1 MMGVFCFLG
10 AVQEEQ
16 KTTTVSGKKVLVAT
30 VLAAGVA
37 LGISS
42 SSTGQAFALT
52 NPVANGAIE
61 NAQSAAGDAVNETK
75 RRVADGIFGK
85 KMSLADKPRS
95 SSSGSSSA
103 LEDAKARVQDFG
115 NKSQNPIATNVE
127 KAAKETEGLGSLGE
141 KSGSAIANRELLGQD
156 SSRVDAATNKAENL
170 VTEFQKKAGDA
181 VDDVKQILSK
191 AQEATSPAAPDVQG
205 SINAGVQVRRE
216 HMHMHKNPKQTLF
229 TKTLTTLFLP
239 QKSSSFHR
247 NPKIPTKTLTTTLFL
262 PSLKT
267 LRTLFLSQKALLSFT
282 FFLLCHRKLT
292 LQIFFLATRNLTSHI
307 FFAIRTNFLEP

>member
-1 MMGVFCFLG
+1 MG

-16 KTTTVSGKKVLVAT
+16 KTTTASGKKVLVAT

-37 LGISS
+37 LGISF

-61 NAQSAAGDAVNETK
+61 NAQNAAGDAVNETK
-75 RRVADGIFGK
+75 RRVTDGIFGK
-85 KMSLADKPRS
+85 KASLADKPRS
-95 SSSGSSSA
+95 SSSGSSA

-141 KSGSAIANRELLGQD
+141 NSGSAIANRELLGQD
-156 SSRVDAATNKAENL
+156 SRRVDAATDKAENL
-170 VTEFQKKAGDA
+170 ATEFQKKAGDA

-191 AQEATSPAAPDVQG
+191 AQEAASPAAPDLQG
-205 SINAGVQVRRE
+205 SFNNGVQVKTR
-216 HMHMHKNPKQTLF
+216 TTCTC
-229 TKTLTTLFLP
+229 TKTLNKPLPSTKTLIALFLP
-239 QKSSSFHR
+239 SHR
-247 NPKIPTKTLTTTLFL
+247 NPKIPLLFTKTLTTTLFF

-267 LRTLFLSQKALLSFT
+267 LRTLFFLPFTKTLLSFP
-282 FFLLCHRKLT
+282 FFLP
-292 LQIFFLATRNLTSHI
+292 SV
-307 FFAIRTNFLEP
+307 P

>member
-1 MMGVFCFLG
+1 LAAPSGANVVRLDACSSSSKQLSSSSSAAFCSSVVQLAPLRPAVNLKATIMSRG
-10 AVQEEQ
+10 AHVGGATRASWSEEEQ

-205 SINAGVQVRRE
+205 SINAGVQSAKEAASKVQ
-216 HMHMHKNPKQTLF
+216 NPFQ
-229 TKTLTTLFLP
+229 
-239 QKSSSFHR
+239 
-247 NPKIPTKTLTTTLFL
+247 
-262 PSLKT
+262 
-267 LRTLFLSQKALLSFT
+267 
-282 FFLLCHRKLT
+282 
-292 LQIFFLATRNLTSHI
+292 
-307 FFAIRTNFLEP
+307 

>member
-1 MMGVFCFLG
+1 MAAPSGANVVRLDACSSSSKQLSSSSSAAFCSSVVQLAPLRPAVNLKATIMSRG
-10 AVQEEQ
+10 AHVGGATRASWSEEEQ

-205 SINAGVQVRRE
+205 SINAGVQSAKEAASKVQ
-216 HMHMHKNPKQTLF
+216 NPFQ
-229 TKTLTTLFLP
+229 
-239 QKSSSFHR
+239 
-247 NPKIPTKTLTTTLFL
+247 
-262 PSLKT
+262 
-267 LRTLFLSQKALLSFT
+267 
-282 FFLLCHRKLT
+282 
-292 LQIFFLATRNLTSHI
+292 
-307 FFAIRTNFLEP
+307 